1 MESAVANKIHDFST
15 ICLAGLPRTTAGCL
29 TLASLSVERRR
40 LIESG
45 ATSLLKG
52 RLIAAEAQPKGH
64 RGSQSAAEVG
74 RSSSDRNVIFFHSSN
89 DAQVRHC
96 AGAGAPPPGGLY
108 KVHSLTAVKAGREA
122 WCAALNTSPG
132 LSPVDRYRCA
142 WLWFLKRWYGERKKQ
157 QTLFAR
163 RDSFGREGRD
173 SVHVCRCR
181 PPTLPTPTRLAAV
194 VCPS

>member
-1 MESAVANKIHDFST
+1 M
-15 ICLAGLPRTTAGCL
+15 
-29 TLASLSVERRR
+29 
-40 LIESG
+40 
-45 ATSLLKG
+45 
-52 RLIAAEAQPKGH
+52 IAAEAQPKGH

-122 WCAALNTSPG
+122 WCATLNTSPG
-132 LSPVDRYRCA
+132 LSPVDRYRRA

-163 RDSFGREGRD
+163 RASFGREGRD
-173 SVHVCRCR
+173 SVHLCRCR
-181 PPTLPTPTRLAAV
+181 PPPTPVWLQSSAQANHVGQHGSSGQFVLSCATQLFSLAFKGSSGERCFLCAAALLSGI
-194 VCPS
+194 CFKKSTKHK